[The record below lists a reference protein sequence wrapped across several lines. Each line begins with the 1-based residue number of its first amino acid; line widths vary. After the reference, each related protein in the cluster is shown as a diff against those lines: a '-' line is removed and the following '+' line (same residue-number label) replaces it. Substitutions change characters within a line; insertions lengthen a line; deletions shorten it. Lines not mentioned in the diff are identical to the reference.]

1 MLYCYV
7 NQLCIRKGVKM
18 AKPKVFAR
26 ELTNK
31 EERKLTAIKR
41 KRTVEYSLRQRA
53 EIILLSAKGTEV
65 KLISCW
71 TGLDQSNVIKWIKRF
86 NEGGID
92 ALGDIPK
99 PGRAK
104 EITKDI
110 ELKIAAIALS
120 DPRELDKPFNS
131 WTIETIRKETINSGV
146 MSTISWE
153 ATRKALKN
161 CGITSQKSCTWKVSK
176 DPDYEVKKKML

>member
-7 NQLCIRKGVKM
+7 NYSSIRKGAKM
-18 AKPKVFAR
+18 ARAKVFAR
-26 ELTNK
+26 KLTDK

-41 KRTVEYSLRQRA
+41 KRAIEYSLRQRA

-65 KLISCW
+65 KLIACW

-92 ALGDIPK
+92 ALADIPK

-120 DPRELDKPFNS
+120 DPRELNKPFNS
-131 WTIETIRKETINSGV
+131 WTIETIRQETINSGI
-146 MSTISWE
+146 MKTISWE

-161 CGITSQKSCTWKVSK
+161 CNITSQRSCTWKVSK
-176 DPDYEVKKKML
+176 DPDYQVKKKML